1 MSGRT
6 CIRFVGLAGVMH
18 SRGIIVLCA
27 VLSGAVGGCSTMGMS
42 EQPRLVSE
50 PPTDLALAKSIT
62 NFAKL
67 VKWPGPPEASP
78 VRQAHLLAP
87 ADWIV
92 CAQSSAR
99 DLSPVYAMF
108 FDGDKMVHYRIAV
121 EVDDC
126 RRVPFALVPEPPREE
141 PAIRP

>member
-1 MSGRT
+1 
-6 CIRFVGLAGVMH
+6 
-18 SRGIIVLCA
+18 
-27 VLSGAVGGCSTMGMS
+27 MGMV
-42 EQPRLVSE
+42 EQPRTVSQ
-50 PPTDLALAKSIT
+50 PPTDLALSKSIT

-67 VKWPGPPEASP
+67 VKWTGLPEASP

-87 ADWIV
+87 ADWVV

-108 FDGDKMVHYRIAV
+108 FDGDNMVHYRIAV

-126 RRVPFALVPEPPREE
+126 RRVPFALVPTPPPEGPPILAR
-141 PAIRP
+141 